1 MTPLD
6 PQLEGRVSLEGSELI
21 IKKVQMADMGV
32 FKVSDLAG
40 FHVANIYVDVV
51 GKGRRHLEF
60 VKRQTVFKICSWR
73 CKNMQTNTR

>member
-21 IKKVQMADMGV
+21 IKKVQIADAGV

-40 FHVANIYVDVV
+40 FHVANIYVDVF
-51 GKGRRHLEF
+51 GKGRRQLEF
-60 VKRQTVFKICSWR
+60 IKGRTVFNICSW
-73 CKNMQTNTR
+73 M